1 MKSPSLQNNL
11 TNGWIRTGSA
21 IFIFVMFCNTS
32 FSQEYFQQQVDHEI
46 HVSLDDGDHIIS
58 GFEKVTYHN
67 NSPDTLNELW
77 FHLWPN
83 AYSSRKTAL
92 CRQMLE
98 DGDDLLYYASTDEKG
113 WIDSLEFRNG
123 IEKLKFSIDSNNPDV
138 ALVYLNKP
146 ILPGLSLTLSIP
158 FRVII
163 PSGLISR
170 LGHIGQ
176 SYQISQWF
184 PKPAVYDEFG
194 WHPMPYLGQGEF
206 FSDFG
211 TYDVHITLPKNYVVG
226 ATGILQTED
235 ELTWLTTKD
244 SVTRS
249 LSEFGSDLDFPLSD
263 STNKTLH
270 YHAENVHDFAWF
282 ADKRYHVLK
291 DELELPN
298 SGRSVTTW
306 AMFTNNEPGH
316 WQFADGYLKD
326 AVLYYSH
333 WLGEYP
339 YPQVTA
345 VDGTISEGGGMEY
358 PMITVIGESET
369 DVMLD
374 QVITHEVGHNWFYG
388 ILASNE
394 RDHAW
399 LDEGLNSFIEM
410 NYMKEKY
417 PDLMLV
423 DQDLMPSFP
432 QGLAKY
438 LNIGHFKGSR
448 LNQLGA
454 SLLERSGNSQ
464 AIELHSDAMTSSNY
478 GGMVYART
486 AMVFEHLKGYL
497 GEEKMKGLFRS
508 YYNKWQFK
516 HPYPSDLKEHA
527 EEFTGEKLDW
537 LFAGLIASPDHLNFK
552 MGKVKLNGEY
562 VDVTVK
568 NTSKINAP
576 VSVGV
581 FKNGSLIETVWTK
594 PLEGKTTVSIP
605 CDSCDRVVIDPEYQ
619 IPEISRKDNESK
631 VFGAFKKWRPWQLRV
646 FGAFER
652 DDKLLINFSP
662 TIGWNNKDG
671 FMLGGAFYNNLLP
684 KNKFDYFIMPMY
696 AFGEKTV
703 VGQYK
708 MGYTFGRDLNSVK
721 VRVGV
726 RGGRYYI
733 NHTRVYERTS
743 TDLLTFDYGNG
754 FTIRP
759 NISVSFPDKDVRR
772 PKHHRLDF
780 TFHTVALE
788 GIPDAQGEL
797 VFQHTPELRYTMRN
811 SGLPLSYS
819 VNAMAQLVDLDRP
832 KLGLELQGSY
842 QLHRV
847 GTKIRVRTFLG
858 LTANSATNAGRLR
871 MSSWNSTQD
880 YLSEYYWMNR
890 GLTNSDVFNKQTVQN
905 EGGFRTGTFL
915 GSSNS
920 YLWTVH
926 INFRG
931 HRKVP
936 LEWFAGVAVYPSTQ
950 AVHGSDVG
958 VSFETGLTIMLWRD
972 IIEIHIPVAWDKVL
986 GDLVRSSQ
994 PRFYDRIRF
1003 NLNIERIKP
1012 RKYLHRQL
1020 N

>member
-1 MKSPSLQNNL
+1 MKSPSLQNKL
-11 TNGWIRTGSA
+11 TIGWIRTGSA
-21 IFIFVMFCNTS
+21 IFIFVLCWSVS
-32 FSQEYFQQQVDHEI
+32 FGQEYFQQRVDHEI
-46 HVSLDDGDHIIS
+46 HVSLDDGDHIIR
-58 GFEKVTYHN
+58 GYENVTYQN
-67 NSPDTLNELW
+67 NSPDTLNEIW

-98 DGDDLLYYASTDEKG
+98 DEDDFLYYASTDEKG

-123 IEKLKFSIDSNNPDV
+123 IEKLKFSVDSENPDV
-138 ALVYLNKP
+138 SLVYLNEP
-146 ILPGLSLTLSIP
+146 LLPGSSVSLTIP
-158 FRVII
+158 FRVVI

-184 PKPAVYDEFG
+184 PKPAVYDGFG

-206 FSDFG
+206 FSEFG

-226 ATGILQTED
+226 ATGVLQTED
-235 ELTWLTTKD
+235 ELIWLTAKD
-244 SVTRS
+244 SITRN

-263 STNKTLH
+263 PTNKTLH

-291 DELELPN
+291 GELEF
-298 SGRSVTTW
+298 SESKRTVTTW
-306 AMFTNNEPGH
+306 ALFTNNEADL
-316 WQFADGYLKD
+316 WQDADGYLRD
-326 AVLYYSH
+326 ATYFYSH

-339 YPQVTA
+339 YDQVTA

-358 PMITVIGESET
+358 PMITVIGESESAA
-369 DVMLD
+369 MLD

-394 RDHAW
+394 REHAW
-399 LDEGLNSFIEM
+399 MDEGLNSFIDM
-410 NYMKEKY
+410 QYMKGKY
-417 PDLMLV
+417 PDLMLL
-423 DQDLMPSFP
+423 DQDLMPNFP
-432 QGLAKY
+432 AGLGKY
-438 LNIGHFKGSR
+438 LNIGHLKGSR

-454 SLLERSGNSQ
+454 SLMERAGTSQ
-464 AIELHSDAMTSSNY
+464 AIDLHSDAMTGSNY
-478 GGMVYART
+478 GAMVYART

-497 GEEKMKGLFRS
+497 GEEKMKELLRS
-508 YYNKWQFK
+508 YYQKWKFK
-516 HPYPSDLKEHA
+516 HPYPRDLQAHA
-527 EEFTGEKLDW
+527 EDFTGEKLDW
-537 LFAGLIASPDHLNFK
+537 VFDGLIGSPNHLNFK
-552 MGKVKLNGEY
+552 LGKVQMEGDS
-562 VDVTVK
+562 VRVTVK
-568 NTSKINAP
+568 NPSKIKAP
-576 VSVGV
+576 VSIGA
-581 FKNGSLIETVWTK
+581 FKGDSLLSTVWTK
-594 PLEGKTTVSIP
+594 PLDGKITTAIS

-619 IPEISRKDNESK
+619 IPEISRKDNEIK
-631 VFGAFKKWRPWQLRV
+631 VSGMFKKLRPWQFRV

-652 DDKLLINFSP
+652 DDKVLINFSP

-671 FMLGGAFYNNLLP
+671 FLLGGAFYNDLLP
-684 KNKFDYFIMPMY
+684 RNKFDYFVMPMY
-696 AFGEKTV
+696 AFREKTL
-703 VGQYK
+703 VGQFK
-708 MGYTFGRDLNSVK
+708 MGYRIGRDLNSVK
-721 VRVGV
+721 VRIGL

-733 NHTRVYERTS
+733 NHSTVYERTS
-743 TDLLTFDYGNG
+743 TGLEVFNYGNA
-754 FTIRP
+754 FTLRP
-759 NISVSFPDKDVRR
+759 NVSISFPDKDVRR
-772 PKHHRLDF
+772 PKYHTLDF

-788 GIPDAQGEL
+788 GIPSAQGDL
-797 VFQHTPELRYTMRN
+797 VFQHTPELRYSTR
-811 SGLPLSYS
+811 SAGLPMSYS
-819 VNAMAQLVDLDRP
+819 VNAMAQLVNLDRP
-832 KLGLELQGSY
+832 KLGIEAQGSY

-847 GTKIRVRTFLG
+847 GTMIKVRTYLG
-858 LTANSATNAGRLR
+858 LTANSATNAGSLR

-880 YLSEYYWMNR
+880 YLSENYWMNR
-890 GLTNSDVFNKQTVQN
+890 GLTNSDVFKKQTVQN

-920 YLWTVH
+920 YLWTAH

-986 GDLVRSSQ
+986 GDLVRSTQ